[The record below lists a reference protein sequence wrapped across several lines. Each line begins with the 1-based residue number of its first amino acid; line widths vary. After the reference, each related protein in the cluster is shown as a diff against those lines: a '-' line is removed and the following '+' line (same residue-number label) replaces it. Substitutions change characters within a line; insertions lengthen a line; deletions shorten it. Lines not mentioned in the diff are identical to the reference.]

1 MGNRLFLVHLY
12 LTMLNIA
19 CYDINCSKFDHNKLK
34 PEDKSISKIT
44 KKIKSHFLK
53 NLKKS
58 ERLYHLYQNSGKSK
72 CCEKIYLYYWT
83 TCETNIYG
91 HRIYKKIWIPKS
103 NQILTEKYHPRRQA
117 VECDENAIGIYDNYE
132 ILVNHAL
139 IELSLLLRYFLQVDE
154 QNFLTVE
161 VLEKC
166 KHEVGLVKPT
176 KFIAFT
182 KKKKNVFTLEK
193 ELKNRQEKLKY
204 FDLSFTPSD
213 TLTTVSF
220 FE

>member
-1 MGNRLFLVHLY
+1 MLWKSLLVLLDNLRNQY
-12 LTMLNIA
+12 LWTSYLQENL
-19 CYDINCSKFDHNKLK
+19 D
-34 PEDKSISKIT
+34 T
-44 KKIKSHFLK
+44 KIKR
-53 NLKKS
+53 NLDR
-58 ERLYHLYQNSGKSK
+58 EIRPTETGCRFRWK
-72 CCEKIYLYYWT
+72 CYWNLRQWWNTGWPCSDRTYY
-83 TCETNIYG
+83 Y
-91 HRIYKKIWIPKS
+91 
-103 NQILTEKYHPRRQA
+103 
-117 VECDENAIGIYDNYE
+117 
-132 ILVNHAL
+132 
-139 IELSLLLRYFLQVDE
+139 SLLLRYFLPADE